1 MGKGAHL
8 SAPKRRQ
15 EMRAVSQPTSSR
27 WQDEWR
33 LLSPLL
39 DQALALEGEE
49 RQAWIKAQE
58 PEIAYRLEILLLEHS
73 VLASD
78 GFLETG
84 VVDLPSTAAT
94 LAGQTIG
101 AFEVVSQIGQGGM
114 GSVWLARRNDG
125 RFERQVALKFLNI
138 ALLGKEGESRFKRE
152 GKILALLTHP
162 HIAELIDAGVTSAG
176 HPYLVIEYVD
186 GEQIERYCDQR
197 RLDVPARLRLFLQV
211 LDAVAAAHANLIV
224 HRDLKPSN
232 VLVRK
237 DGQVKLLDFG
247 IAKLIEAEND
257 PERQTAFTIAGTAL
271 TPEYAAPEQLKGEAI
286 TVSTD
291 VYALGVLLY
300 LLLTGRHPA
309 GEGQRSPAEL
319 VKAIVE
325 CEPLRPSDAV
335 SNAGDA
341 AARAVL
347 RSATVEKLR
356 RVLRGDLDTILAKA
370 LKKNPRERYASTAA
384 LADDLQRY
392 LKSEPIKARPDT
404 LVYRTGKFARRH
416 RAALFIVLLAL
427 VGVAA
432 GIAGMLL
439 QARTARIQRDLA
451 LRQLARAERMTDL
464 NELLLSNAAP
474 MGKPL
479 AVDQLLERE
488 ERVIEHER
496 NPDAA
501 NHVELQ
507 LSLGSQYSSE
517 DENGNALR
525 VLNAAYRVSRGLK
538 EPSIRAKASC
548 VLAGAIIPVGDL
560 SRAEALYQEGLSE
573 LGNAPQFAS
582 ERAACLLHGSEVAYR
597 NGNSVEAIARARAA
611 EQAIHR
617 SPAQWNLE
625 GLNILVNLATVL
637 GDAGNFR
644 EAQTIFQQ
652 ASDLMTTLGYDDSQK
667 AVKLFD
673 DWALTLNYDGRELE
687 ALRLYRRALDISRN
701 DETNSAVA
709 PDLLLNYADLL
720 QELGQ
725 RTEAARYFALASQ
738 KAHELN
744 DNVLVDNSDLSQA
757 WMFTNAH
764 AFAQAT
770 RQVDELEQRLRRR
783 YAPEHYVFAELSSA
797 RAGIAL
803 GRGDM
808 PSAARF
814 AKEAVEIDEAS
825 IRRIGECTALLST
838 LLVSKSG
845 IDLKNGQREEAAAD
859 ARRALKLLEDREDPS
874 ILSSNVGRA
883 YLALA
888 QALESEDEP
897 DEAQLAARKAYANL
911 QTTLGSD
918 QPDTQS
924 ARQLT
929 NTRFPRH

>member
-1 MGKGAHL
+1 
-8 SAPKRRQ
+8 
-15 EMRAVSQPTSSR
+15 MRAMTKPTSPQ
-27 WQDEWR
+27 WTDEWR

-39 DQALALEGEE
+39 EQALALDGEE

-84 VVDLPSTAAT
+84 VVELPSMTAT

-101 AFEVVSQIGQGGM
+101 AFEVISQIGQGGM

-138 ALLGKEGESRFKRE
+138 ALLGKEGEDRFKRE
-152 GKILALLTHP
+152 GRILALLAHP
-162 HIAELIDAGVTSAG
+162 HIAELIDAGVTTTG
-176 HPYLVIEYVD
+176 QPYLVLEYVD
-186 GEQIERYCDQR
+186 GDQIDRYCDQR
-197 RLDVPARLRLFLQV
+197 QLDLPTRIRLFLQV

-237 DGQVKLLDFG
+237 DGDVKLLDFG

-257 PERQTAFTIAGTAL
+257 SERQTAFTIGGTAL

-309 GEGQRSPAEL
+309 GEGQSSPAEL
-319 VKAIVE
+319 VRTIVE
-325 CEPLRPSDAV
+325 VEPLRPSDAV
-335 SNAGDA
+335 AAPVSDAGDS
-341 AARAVL
+341 AARALL
-347 RSATVEKLR
+347 RGASVEKLR

-370 LKKNPRERYASTAA
+370 LKKDPRERYASVGAF
-384 LADDLQRY
+384 ADDLRRY
-392 LKSEPIKARPDT
+392 FNCEPIKARPDT
-404 LVYRTGKFARRH
+404 LTYRAGKFARRH
-416 RAALFIVLLAL
+416 RMGIFIALLAL

-432 GIAGMLL
+432 GITGMLL

-464 NELLLSNAAP
+464 NELLLSNSAP
-474 MGKPL
+474 VGKPL

-496 NPDAA
+496 NPDTA

-507 LSLGSQYSSE
+507 LSLGNQYSSE
-517 DENGNALR
+517 DENDNALR
-525 VLNAAYRVSRGLK
+525 VLNAAYRISRDLK
-538 EPSIRAKASC
+538 DPSIRAKASC
-548 VLAGAIIPVGDL
+548 VLAGAMVPVGDL
-560 SRAEALYQEGLSE
+560 SRAEALYQEGLRE
-573 LGNAPQFAS
+573 LGDAPQYAS

-597 NGNSVEAIARARAA
+597 NGNSDESIARARAA
-611 EQAIHR
+611 EQAIQR
-617 SPAQWNLE
+617 SPVQWNLE
-625 GLNILVNLATVL
+625 GLNILVNLGTVL

-644 EAQTIFQQ
+644 EAETIFQQ

-673 DWALTLNYDGRELE
+673 DWALTLSYDGRELD
-687 ALRLYRRALDISRN
+687 AQRLYRRAIDISRN

-709 PDLLLNYADLL
+709 PDLLLNYASLL
-720 QELGQ
+720 QQLGQ
-725 RTEAARYFALASQ
+725 TTEAARYFALASK

-744 DNVLVDNSDLSQA
+744 DNVLVDGTELLQA

-764 AFAQAT
+764 AYAQAT
-770 RQVDELEQRLRRR
+770 RQVDELEQRLRKR

-803 GRGDM
+803 GRGDL
-808 PSAARF
+808 PSAAHF
-814 AKEAVEIDEAS
+814 ATEAVELDEAS
-825 IRRIGECTALLST
+825 IRRIGQCAAMLTT
-838 LLVSKSG
+838 LLVSRSG
-845 IDLKNGQREEAAAD
+845 VDLKSGQREQAVSD
-859 ARRALKLLEDREDPS
+859 ARRAIKLLEDREDPS
-874 ILSSNVGRA
+874 ILSSNIGRA

-888 QALESEDEP
+888 LALEAEGKP
-897 DEAQLAARKAYANL
+897 DETQLAARKAYANL

-918 QPDTQS
+918 QPDTRS

-929 NTRFPRH
+929 NTRLPSH

>member
-1 MGKGAHL
+1 MCAMTKPP
-8 SAPKRRQ
+8 SPQWK
-15 EMRAVSQPTSSR
+15 
-27 WQDEWR
+27 DEWR

-39 DQALALEGEE
+39 EQALALEGEE
-49 RQAWIKAQE
+49 RQTWIREQE

-78 GFLETG
+78 GFLENG
-84 VVDLPSTAAT
+84 IVDLPSTTAT

-114 GSVWLARRNDG
+114 GSVWLARRSDG

-138 ALLGKEGESRFKRE
+138 ALLGKEGEDRFKRE
-152 GKILALLTHP
+152 GKILALLAHR
-162 HIAELIDAGVTSAG
+162 HIAELIDAGVTAAG
-176 HPYLVIEYVD
+176 QPYLVLEYVD
-186 GEQIERYCDQR
+186 GDQVDGYCDQHQ
-197 RLDVPARLRLFLQV
+197 LDLPARIRLFLQV

-237 DGQVKLLDFG
+237 DGEVKLLDFG
-247 IAKLIEAEND
+247 IAKLIEAENH
-257 PERQTAFTIAGTAL
+257 PERQTTLTVGGTAL
-271 TPEYAAPEQLKGEAI
+271 TPEFAAPEQLKGEPI

-309 GEGQRSPAEL
+309 GDGKGSPAEL
-319 VKAIVE
+319 VKTIVE
-325 CEPLRPSDAV
+325 CEPLRASDAV
-335 SNAGDA
+335 AVPVTNAGDA
-341 AARAVL
+341 AAPGVL
-347 RSATVEKLR
+347 RSSSVEKLR

-370 LKKNPRERYASTAA
+370 LKKDPRERYASVGAF
-384 LADDLQRY
+384 ADDLRRY
-392 LKSEPIKARPDT
+392 LKCEPIEARPDT
-404 LVYRTGKFARRH
+404 LRYRAGKFARRN
-416 RAALFIVLLAL
+416 RTPLIIALLAF

-432 GIAGMLL
+432 GITGMLL
-439 QARTARIQRDLA
+439 QARTAGIQRDLA

-507 LSLGSQYSSE
+507 LSLGNQYSSE
-517 DENGNALR
+517 DENDNALR
-525 VLNAAYRVSRGLK
+525 VLNAAYRVSRDLK

-548 VLAGAIIPVGDL
+548 VLAGAMVPLGEL
-560 SRAEALYQEGLSE
+560 SQAEALYQQGLRE

-597 NGNSVEAIARARAA
+597 NGNSREAIARGRAA
-611 EQAIHR
+611 EEAIQG
-617 SPAQWNLE
+617 SPVRWNLE

-644 EAQTIFQQ
+644 EAESIFQQ

-673 DWALTLNYDGRELE
+673 DWALTVNNDGRELE
-687 ALRLYRRALDISRN
+687 AQRLYRRALDISRD
-701 DETNSAVA
+701 DETNRAVA
-709 PDLLLNYADLL
+709 PDLLLNYAGLL

-725 RTEAARYFALASQ
+725 RAEAARYFALATK

-744 DNVLVDNSDLSQA
+744 DNVLVDNADLLQV
-757 WMFTNAH
+757 WMFTGAH

-770 RQVDELEQRLRRR
+770 RLVDELEQRQRKR
-783 YAPEHYVFAELSSA
+783 YAPEHYIFAELSLV
-797 RAGIAL
+797 RANIAL
-803 GRGDM
+803 GRGDL
-808 PSAARF
+808 PSAAHF
-814 AKEAVEIDEAS
+814 AKEAVELDEAS
-825 IRRIGECTALLST
+825 IRRIGQCVAFLPALL
-838 LLVSKSG
+838 VNKSG
-845 IDLKNGQREEAAAD
+845 IELKSGQREEAVSD
-859 ARRALKLLEDREDPS
+859 ARRAIKLLEDGQDPG

-888 QALESEDEP
+888 HALEAQAKP

-911 QTTLGSD
+911 QTTLGAD

-929 NTRFPRH
+929 NTRSPIH

>member
-1 MGKGAHL
+1 MTK
-8 SAPKRRQ
+8 
-15 EMRAVSQPTSSR
+15 PTSPQ
-27 WQDEWR
+27 WKDEWR

-39 DQALALEGEE
+39 DQALALDGEE

-84 VVDLPSTAAT
+84 VVELPSTAAT

-138 ALLGKEGESRFKRE
+138 ALLGKEGEDRFKRE
-152 GKILALLTHP
+152 GKILALLAHP
-162 HIAELIDAGVTSAG
+162 HIAELIDAGVTTTG
-176 HPYLVIEYVD
+176 QPYLVLEYVD
-186 GEQIERYCDQR
+186 GDQIDHYCDQR
-197 RLDVPARLRLFLQV
+197 HLDLQARIHLFLQV

-237 DGQVKLLDFG
+237 DGDVKLLDFG
-247 IAKLIEAEND
+247 IAKLIEAENN
-257 PERQTAFTIAGTAL
+257 PRQQTAFTIGGTAL

-309 GEGQRSPAEL
+309 GEGNNSPAEL
-319 VKAIVE
+319 VKTIVE

-335 SNAGDA
+335 AAPVTSAGDA
-341 AARAVL
+341 AARALL
-347 RSATVEKLR
+347 RGASLEKLR
-356 RVLRGDLDTILAKA
+356 RVLRGDLDTILATA
-370 LKKNPRERYASTAA
+370 LKKDPRERYASVGAFA
-384 LADDLQRY
+384 EDLRRY

-404 LVYRTGKFARRH
+404 LMYRTGKFARRH
-416 RAALFIVLLAL
+416 RMAIFIGLLAL
-427 VGVAA
+427 VGVAT
-432 GIAGMLL
+432 GITGMLL
-439 QARTARIQRDLA
+439 QARTARVQRDLA

-464 NELLLSNAAP
+464 NELLLSNSAP
-474 MGKPL
+474 VGKPL

-496 NPDAA
+496 NPDTA

-507 LSLGSQYSSE
+507 LSLGNQYSSE
-517 DENGNALR
+517 DENDNALR
-525 VLNAAYRVSRGLK
+525 VLNAAYRVSRDLK

-548 VLAGAIIPVGDL
+548 VLAGAMVPVGDL
-560 SRAEALYQEGLSE
+560 SRAEALYQEGLRE
-573 LGNAPQFAS
+573 LGDAPQYAS

-597 NGNSVEAIARARAA
+597 NGNSDESIARARAA
-611 EQAIHR
+611 EQAIQS
-617 SPAQWNLE
+617 SPVQWNLE
-625 GLNILVNLATVL
+625 GLNILVNLGTVL

-644 EAQTIFQQ
+644 EAETIFQR
-652 ASDLMTTLGYDDSQK
+652 ASDLMTTLGYDNSQK

-673 DWALTLNYDGRELE
+673 GWAFTLTYDGRELE
-687 ALRLYRRALDISRN
+687 AQRMYRRALDISRN
-701 DETNSAVA
+701 DETDSAVA
-709 PDLLLNYADLL
+709 PDLLLNYAGLL
-720 QELGQ
+720 QGLGQ
-725 RTEAARYFALASQ
+725 TTEAARYFALASK

-744 DNVLVDNSDLSQA
+744 DNVLVDGTELLQA

-764 AFAQAT
+764 AYAQAT
-770 RQVDELEQRLRRR
+770 RQVDELEQRLRKR
-783 YAPEHYVFAELSSA
+783 YAPEHYVFAELSSV
-797 RAGIAL
+797 RASIAL
-803 GRGDM
+803 GRGDL
-808 PSAARF
+808 PSAAHF
-814 AKEAVEIDEAS
+814 AREAVELDEAS
-825 IRRIGECTALLST
+825 IRRIGQCAALLSA
-838 LLVSKSG
+838 LLTSESG
-845 IDLKNGQREEAAAD
+845 IDLKSGQREQAASD
-859 ARRALKLLEDREDPS
+859 ARRAIKLLEEREDPS
-874 ILSSNVGRA
+874 ILSSNIGRG

-888 QALESEDEP
+888 LALEAEGKP

-911 QTTLGSD
+911 QTTVGSD

-929 NTRFPRH
+929 NTRLPSH

>member
-1 MGKGAHL
+1 
-8 SAPKRRQ
+8 
-15 EMRAVSQPTSSR
+15 MRAMNQPTSSQY
-27 WQDEWR
+27 QDEWR

-84 VVDLPSTAAT
+84 VVDLPSTTAT

-138 ALLGKEGESRFKRE
+138 ALLGKEGEDRFKRE
-152 GKILALLTHP
+152 GKILALLAHP

-176 HPYLVIEYVD
+176 NPYLVLEYVD
-186 GEQIERYCDQR
+186 GEQIDRYCDQR
-197 RLDVPARLRLFLQV
+197 QLDLPTRIHLFLQV

-237 DGQVKLLDFG
+237 DGEVKLLDFG
-247 IAKLIEAEND
+247 IAKLIEAENN
-257 PERQTAFTIAGTAL
+257 PRQTAFTVGGTAL
-271 TPEYAAPEQLKGEAI
+271 TPEYAAPEQLKGEPI

-309 GEGQRSPAEL
+309 GEGQSSPAEL

-325 CEPLRPSDAV
+325 GEPLRPSDAV
-335 SNAGDA
+335 GVAMSNGDDA
-341 AARAVL
+341 AAGALL
-347 RSATVEKLR
+347 RSASVEKLR

-370 LKKNPRERYASTAA
+370 LKKDPRERYASVGAF
-384 LADDLQRY
+384 ADDLRRY

-404 LVYRTGKFARRH
+404 LMYRAGKFARRH
-416 RAALFIVLLAL
+416 RAGLLIALLAL
-427 VGVAA
+427 AGVAA
-432 GIAGMLL
+432 GVTGMLV

-496 NPDAA
+496 NPDTA

-507 LSLGSQYSSE
+507 LSLGNQYSSE

-525 VLNAAYRVSRGLK
+525 VLNAAYRISRELK

-548 VLAGAIIPVGDL
+548 VLAGAMVPIGDL
-560 SRAEALYQEGLSE
+560 PRAEALYQEGLRE

-597 NGNSVEAIARARAA
+597 NGNSEEAIARARAA
-611 EQAIHR
+611 EQAIQR
-617 SPAQWNLE
+617 SPVQWNLE

-644 EAQTIFQQ
+644 EAETIFQQ

-673 DWALTLNYDGRELE
+673 DWALTLSYDGRELE
-687 ALRLYRRALDISRN
+687 AQRLYRRALDISRS

-709 PDLLLNYADLL
+709 PDLLLNYARLL
-720 QELGQ
+720 QGLGQ
-725 RTEAARYFALASQ
+725 RAEAARYFALASK
-738 KAHELN
+738 KADELN
-744 DNVLVDNSDLSQA
+744 DVVLMDYTELLHA
-757 WMFTNAH
+757 EMFTDAH
-764 AFAQAT
+764 AYAQAT
-770 RQVDELEQRLRRR
+770 RQLAELEQRLRKR
-783 YAPEHYVFAELSSA
+783 YAAEHWAFAELASA
-797 RAGIAL
+797 RARIAL
-803 GRGDM
+803 GRGDL
-808 PSAARF
+808 PSAAHF
-814 AKEAVEIDEAS
+814 AREAVELDEAS
-825 IRRIGECTALLST
+825 IRRIGQCAALLTT

-845 IDLKNGQREEAAAD
+845 IDLKSGQREEAASD
-859 ARRALKLLEDREDPS
+859 ARRAIKLLEDREDPS

-888 QALESEDEP
+888 LALEAEGKP

-911 QTTLGSD
+911 QTTLGPD
-918 QPDTQS
+918 QPDTKS

-929 NTRFPRH
+929 NTRLASH

>member
-1 MGKGAHL
+1 MTKPA
-8 SAPKRRQ
+8 SPQWK
-15 EMRAVSQPTSSR
+15 
-27 WQDEWR
+27 DEWR

-39 DQALALEGEE
+39 DQALALDGEE
-49 RQAWIKAQE
+49 RQRWIKAQE

-84 VVDLPSTAAT
+84 VVDLPSTTAT

-138 ALLGKEGESRFKRE
+138 ALLGKEGEDRFKRE
-152 GKILALLTHP
+152 GKILALLAHP
-162 HIAELIDAGVTSAG
+162 HIAELIDAGVTDAG
-176 HPYLVIEYVD
+176 QPYLVLEYID
-186 GEQIERYCDQR
+186 GDQIDRYCDQR
-197 RLDVPARLRLFLQV
+197 QLDLQARIRLFLQV

-232 VLVRK
+232 VLVAK
-237 DGQVKLLDFG
+237 DGDVKLLDFG
-247 IAKLIEAEND
+247 IAKLIEAENS
-257 PERQTAFTIAGTAL
+257 PEHQTAFTIGGTAL

-300 LLLTGRHPA
+300 LLLTGRHPT
-309 GEGQRSPAEL
+309 GEGQSSPAEL
-319 VKAIVE
+319 IKTIVE
-325 CEPLRPSDAV
+325 SEPLRPSDAV
-335 SNAGDA
+335 GAAMTNAGDA
-341 AARAVL
+341 AARALL
-347 RSATVEKLR
+347 RSASVDKLR
-356 RVLRGDLDTILAKA
+356 RLLRGDLDTILAKA
-370 LKKNPRERYASTAA
+370 LKKDPRERYASVGAF
-384 LADDLQRY
+384 ADDLRHY
-392 LKSEPIKARPDT
+392 LKCEPIKARPDT
-404 LVYRTGKFARRH
+404 LMYRAGKFARRH
-416 RAALFIVLLAL
+416 RMAICIALLAL

-432 GIAGMLL
+432 GITGMLL

-464 NELLLSNAAP
+464 NELLLSDAAP
-474 MGKPL
+474 VGKPL

-507 LSLGSQYSSE
+507 LSLGNQYSSE
-517 DENGNALR
+517 DENDNALR
-525 VLNAAYRVSRGLK
+525 VLNAAYRVSRDLK
-538 EPSIRAKASC
+538 DPSIRAKASC
-548 VLAGAIIPVGDL
+548 VLAGAMVPVGDL
-560 SRAEALYQEGLSE
+560 SRAEALYQEGMRE
-573 LGNAPQFAS
+573 LGNAPQLAS

-597 NGNSVEAIARARAA
+597 NGNSQEAIARARAA
-611 EQAIHR
+611 EQAIQR
-617 SPAQWNLE
+617 SPVQWNLE

-644 EAQTIFQQ
+644 EAEAIFQQ

-673 DWALTLNYDGRELE
+673 DWGLTLSYDGRQLE
-687 ALRLYRRALDISRN
+687 AQRTYQRALDISRN
-701 DETNSAVA
+701 DESNSAVA
-709 PDLLLNYADLL
+709 PDLLLNYAESL

-725 RTEAARYFALASQ
+725 TSESARYFALASK

-744 DNVLVDNSDLSQA
+744 DNVLVDWTQLMQA
-757 WMFTNAH
+757 EMFIDAQ
-764 AFAQAT
+764 AFAQAS
-770 RQVDELEQRLRRR
+770 RQLAELEHRLRQR
-783 YAPEHYVFAELSSA
+783 YAPEHYVFAQVSSA
-797 RAGIAL
+797 RARIAL
-803 GRGDM
+803 GRGDL
-808 PSAARF
+808 PTAAHL
-814 AKEAVEIDEAS
+814 ATEAVELDEAS
-825 IRRIGECTALLST
+825 MRRIGQCAALLPT
-838 LLVSKSG
+838 LLVGKSA
-845 IDLKNGQREEAAAD
+845 IDLKSGQREQAVSD
-859 ARRALKLLEDREDPS
+859 ARRAIKLLEDGADSS

-888 QALESEDEP
+888 LALEAEGKP
-897 DEAQLAARKAYANL
+897 DEAQYAASKAYANL
-911 QTTLGSD
+911 QTTLGSE
-918 QPDTQS
+918 QPDTRS

-929 NTRFPRH
+929 NPRFASH

>member
-1 MGKGAHL
+1 
-8 SAPKRRQ
+8 
-15 EMRAVSQPTSSR
+15 MRAMTKPTSPQ
-27 WQDEWR
+27 WTDEWR

-39 DQALALEGEE
+39 DQALALDGEE

-84 VVDLPSTAAT
+84 VVELPLMTAT

-138 ALLGKEGESRFKRE
+138 ALIGKEGEDRFKRE
-152 GKILALLTHP
+152 GKILALLAHP
-162 HIAELIDAGVTSAG
+162 HIAELIDAGVTSTG
-176 HPYLVIEYVD
+176 QPYLVLEYVD
-186 GEQIERYCDQR
+186 GDQIDRYCDQR
-197 RLDVPARLRLFLQV
+197 QLDLPTRIRLFLQV

-237 DGQVKLLDFG
+237 DGDVKLLDFG

-257 PERQTAFTIAGTAL
+257 SERQTAFTIGGTAL
-271 TPEYAAPEQLKGEAI
+271 TPEYAAPEQLKGDAI

-309 GEGQRSPAEL
+309 GEGPNSPAEL
-319 VKAIVE
+319 VRTIVE
-325 CEPLRPSDAV
+325 VEPMRPSDAV
-335 SNAGDA
+335 AAPVTGSGDSA
-341 AARAVL
+341 ALALL
-347 RSATVEKLR
+347 RSASVEKLR

-370 LKKNPRERYASTAA
+370 LKKDPRERYASVGAF
-384 LADDLQRY
+384 ADDLRRY

-404 LVYRTGKFARRH
+404 LMYRAGKFARRH
-416 RAALFIVLLAL
+416 RMGLFIAVLAL
-427 VGVAA
+427 AGVAT
-432 GIAGMLL
+432 GITGMLL

-464 NELLLSNAAP
+464 NELLLSNSAP
-474 MGKPL
+474 VGKPL

-496 NPDAA
+496 NPDTA

-507 LSLGSQYSSE
+507 LSLGNQYSSE
-517 DENGNALR
+517 DENDNALR
-525 VLNAAYRVSRGLK
+525 VLNAAYRISRNLK
-538 EPSIRAKASC
+538 DPSIRAKASC
-548 VLAGAIIPVGDL
+548 VLAGAMVPVGDL
-560 SRAEALYQEGLSE
+560 SQAEALYQEGLRE
-573 LGNAPQFAS
+573 LGDAPQYAS

-597 NGNSVEAIARARAA
+597 NGNSDESIARARAA
-611 EQAIHR
+611 EQAIQR
-617 SPAQWNLE
+617 SPVQWNLE
-625 GLNILVNLATVL
+625 GLNILVNLGTVL

-644 EAQTIFQQ
+644 EAETIFQR

-673 DWALTLNYDGRELE
+673 DWALTLSYDGRELE
-687 ALRLYRRALDISRN
+687 AQRLYRHALDISRN
-701 DETNSAVA
+701 DESNSAVA
-709 PDLLLNYADLL
+709 PDLLLNYSDLL

-725 RTEAARYFALASQ
+725 TAEAARYFALASK
-738 KAHELN
+738 KARELN
-744 DNVLVDNSDLSQA
+744 DNVLTDQTELLQA
-757 WMFTNAH
+757 WMLTNAH
-764 AFAQAT
+764 AYAQAT
-770 RQVDELEQRLRRR
+770 RQADELEQRLRKR
-783 YAPEHYVFAELSSA
+783 YAPEHYVFAELSSL

-803 GRGDM
+803 GRGDL
-808 PSAARF
+808 PSAAHF
-814 AKEAVEIDEAS
+814 ATEAVELDEAS
-825 IRRIGECTALLST
+825 IRRIGQCAALLTT
-838 LLVSKSG
+838 LLVSRSG
-845 IDLKNGQREEAAAD
+845 VDLKSGQREQAVSD
-859 ARRALKLLEDREDPS
+859 AKRAIKLLEDREDPS

-888 QALESEDEP
+888 LALEAEGKP

-911 QTTLGSD
+911 QTTLGYD
-918 QPDTQS
+918 QPDTRS

-929 NTRFPRH
+929 NTRLPQPLTRKR

>member
-1 MGKGAHL
+1 
-8 SAPKRRQ
+8 
-15 EMRAVSQPTSSR
+15 MRAMTKPTSPQ
-27 WQDEWR
+27 WKDEWL

-84 VVDLPSTAAT
+84 VVELPSTAAT

-138 ALLGKEGESRFKRE
+138 ALLGKEGEDRFKRE
-152 GKILALLTHP
+152 GKILALLAHR

-176 HPYLVIEYVD
+176 HPYLVLEYVD
-186 GEQIERYCDQR
+186 GEQIDRYCDQR
-197 RLDVPARLRLFLQV
+197 HLDVPTRIRLFLQV

-237 DGQVKLLDFG
+237 DGEVKLLDFG
-247 IAKLIEAEND
+247 IAKLIEAENNPD
-257 PERQTAFTIAGTAL
+257 RQTAFTIGGTAL

-309 GEGQRSPAEL
+309 GEGQSSPAEL
-319 VKAIVE
+319 IKAIVE
-325 CEPLRPSDAV
+325 SEPLRPSEAV
-335 SNAGDA
+335 A
-341 AARAVL
+341 
-347 RSATVEKLR
+347 VEKLR
-356 RVLRGDLDTILAKA
+356 RVLRGDLDTIVAKA
-370 LKKNPRERYASTAA
+370 LKKDPHERYASVGAF
-384 LADDLQRY
+384 ADDLRRY
-392 LKSEPIKARPDT
+392 LKSEPIRARPDT
-404 LVYRTGKFARRH
+404 LFYRAGKFARRH
-416 RAALFIVLLAL
+416 RTGLFIVALAL
-427 VGVAA
+427 VGVAT
-432 GIAGMLL
+432 GITGMLL
-439 QARTARIQRDLA
+439 QARTARLQRDLA

-474 MGKPL
+474 VGKPL

-507 LSLGSQYSSE
+507 LSLGNQYSSE

-525 VLNAAYRVSRGLK
+525 VLNAAYRVSRELK
-538 EPSIRAKASC
+538 DPSIRAKASC
-548 VLAGAIIPVGDL
+548 VLAGAMVPVGDL
-560 SRAEALYQEGLSE
+560 SRAEALYQEGLRE

-597 NGNSVEAIARARAA
+597 DGNSQESVARARAA
-611 EQAIHR
+611 EQAIQK
-617 SPAQWNLE
+617 SPVQWNLE

-644 EAQTIFQQ
+644 EAETIFQQ

-673 DWALTLNYDGRELE
+673 AWALTLSYDGRELE
-687 ALRLYRRALDISRN
+687 AQQLYRRALDISRN
-701 DETNSAVA
+701 DEGNGAAA
-709 PDLLLNYADLL
+709 PDLLLNYAGLL

-725 RTEAARYFALASQ
+725 KAEAARYFALASQ

-744 DNVLVDNSDLSQA
+744 DNVLVDDADLMQA
-757 WMFTNAH
+757 WMFTDAH

-770 RQVDELEQRLRRR
+770 RQVDELEQRLRQR
-783 YAPEHYVFAELSSA
+783 YAPAHYLFAELSSA
-797 RAGIAL
+797 RAHIAL
-803 GRGDM
+803 GRGDL
-808 PSAARF
+808 PSAAHF
-814 AKEAVEIDEAS
+814 AKEAIEIDEAS
-825 IRRIGECTALLST
+825 IRRIGQCAAMLST

-845 IDLKNGQREEAAAD
+845 VDLKSGQRDEAASD
-859 ARRALKLLEDREDPS
+859 ARRAIKLLEEREDPS

-888 QALESEDEP
+888 LALEAEGKP
-897 DEAQLAARKAYANL
+897 DEAQGAARKAYANL

-929 NTRFPRH
+929 NSRLPGR

>member
-1 MGKGAHL
+1 
-8 SAPKRRQ
+8 
-15 EMRAVSQPTSSR
+15 MRAMTKPTSPQ
-27 WQDEWR
+27 WKDEWL

-84 VVDLPSTAAT
+84 VVELPSTAAT

-138 ALLGKEGESRFKRE
+138 ALLGKEGEDRFKRE
-152 GKILALLTHP
+152 GKILALLAHR

-176 HPYLVIEYVD
+176 HPYLVLEYVD
-186 GEQIERYCDQR
+186 GEQIDRYCDQR
-197 RLDVPARLRLFLQV
+197 HLDVPTRIRLFLQV

-237 DGQVKLLDFG
+237 DGEVKLLDFG
-247 IAKLIEAEND
+247 IAKLIEAENNPD
-257 PERQTAFTIAGTAL
+257 RQTAFTIGGTAL

-309 GEGQRSPAEL
+309 GEGQSSPAEL
-319 VKAIVE
+319 IKAIVE
-325 CEPLRPSDAV
+325 SEPLRPSEAV
-335 SNAGDA
+335 A
-341 AARAVL
+341 
-347 RSATVEKLR
+347 VEKLR
-356 RVLRGDLDTILAKA
+356 RVLRGDLDTIVAKA
-370 LKKNPRERYASTAA
+370 LKKDPHERYASVGAF
-384 LADDLQRY
+384 ADDLRRY
-392 LKSEPIKARPDT
+392 LKSEPIRARPDT
-404 LVYRTGKFARRH
+404 LFYRAGKFARRH
-416 RAALFIVLLAL
+416 RTGLFIVALAL
-427 VGVAA
+427 VGVAT
-432 GIAGMLL
+432 GITGMLL
-439 QARTARIQRDLA
+439 QARTARLQRDLA

-474 MGKPL
+474 VGKPL

-507 LSLGSQYSSE
+507 LSLGNQYSSE

-525 VLNAAYRVSRGLK
+525 VLNAAYRVSRELK
-538 EPSIRAKASC
+538 DPSIRAKASC
-548 VLAGAIIPVGDL
+548 VLAGAMVPVGDL
-560 SRAEALYQEGLSE
+560 SRAEALYQEGLRE

-597 NGNSVEAIARARAA
+597 DGNSQESVARARAA
-611 EQAIHR
+611 EQAIQK
-617 SPAQWNLE
+617 SPVQWNLE

-644 EAQTIFQQ
+644 EAETIFQQ

-673 DWALTLNYDGRELE
+673 AWALTLSYDGRELE
-687 ALRLYRRALDISRN
+687 AQQLYRRALDISRN
-701 DETNSAVA
+701 DEGNGAAA
-709 PDLLLNYADLL
+709 PDLLLNYAGLL

-725 RTEAARYFALASQ
+725 KAEAARYFALASR

-744 DNVLVDNSDLSQA
+744 DNVLVDDADLMQA
-757 WMFTNAH
+757 WMFTDAH

-770 RQVDELEQRLRRR
+770 RQVDELEQRLRQR
-783 YAPEHYVFAELSSA
+783 YAPAHYLFAELSSA
-797 RAGIAL
+797 RAHIAL
-803 GRGDM
+803 GRGDL
-808 PSAARF
+808 PSAAHF
-814 AKEAVEIDEAS
+814 AKEAIEIDEAS
-825 IRRIGECTALLST
+825 IRRIGQCAAMLST

-845 IDLKNGQREEAAAD
+845 VDLKSGQRDEAASD
-859 ARRALKLLEDREDPS
+859 ARRAIKLLEEREDPS

-888 QALESEDEP
+888 LALEAEGKP
-897 DEAQLAARKAYANL
+897 DEAQGAARKAYANL

-929 NTRFPRH
+929 NSRLPGR

>member
-1 MGKGAHL
+1 MTKPA
-8 SAPKRRQ
+8 SPQWK
-15 EMRAVSQPTSSR
+15 
-27 WQDEWR
+27 DEWR

-39 DQALALEGEE
+39 DQALALDGEA
-49 RQAWIKAQE
+49 RQAWIKAQQ
-58 PEIAYRLEILLLEHS
+58 PEMAYRLEILLLEHS

-84 VVDLPSTAAT
+84 VVELPSTAAT

-138 ALLGKEGESRFKRE
+138 ALLGKEGEDRFKRE
-152 GKILALLTHP
+152 GKILALLAHP
-162 HIAELIDAGVTSAG
+162 HIAELIDAGVTDAG
-176 HPYLVIEYVD
+176 QPYLVLEYVD
-186 GEQIERYCDQR
+186 GDQIDRYCDQR
-197 RLDVPARLRLFLQV
+197 QLDLHARIQLFLHV

-237 DGQVKLLDFG
+237 DGDVKLLDFG
-247 IAKLIEAEND
+247 IARLIEAENNA
-257 PERQTAFTIAGTAL
+257 EHQTAFTGGTAL
-271 TPEYAAPEQLKGEAI
+271 TPEYAAPEQLKREAI

-309 GEGQRSPAEL
+309 GEGQSSPAEL

-335 SNAGDA
+335 AAPVTNAGNA
-341 AARAVL
+341 AARALL
-347 RSATVEKLR
+347 RGASLEKLR
-356 RVLRGDLDTILAKA
+356 RVLRGDLDTILATA
-370 LKKNPRERYASTAA
+370 LKKDPRERYASVGAFA
-384 LADDLQRY
+384 EDLRRY

-404 LVYRTGKFARRH
+404 LMYRTGRFARRH
-416 RAALFIVLLAL
+416 RTPLIIALLAF

-432 GIAGMLL
+432 GITGMLL
-439 QARTARIQRDLA
+439 QARTAGIQRDLA

-496 NPDAA
+496 NPDTA

-507 LSLGSQYSSE
+507 LSLGNQYSSE
-517 DENGNALR
+517 DENDNALR
-525 VLNAAYRVSRGLK
+525 VLNAAYRVSRDLK

-548 VLAGAIIPVGDL
+548 VLAGAMVPVGDL
-560 SRAEALYQEGLSE
+560 SRAEALYQEGLRE
-573 LGNAPQFAS
+573 LGDAPQYAS

-597 NGNSVEAIARARAA
+597 NGNSGEAVARARAA
-611 EQAIHR
+611 EQAIQS
-617 SPAQWNLE
+617 SPVQWNLE

-644 EAQTIFQQ
+644 EAETIFQQ

-673 DWALTLNYDGRELE
+673 DWAFTLTYDGRELE
-687 ALRLYRRALDISRN
+687 AQRLFRRALDISRN

-709 PDLLLNYADLL
+709 PDLSFNYAVLLN
-720 QELGQ
+720 ELGQ
-725 RTEAARYFALASQ
+725 RTEAARDFVLAS
-738 KAHELN
+738 KKVRELN
-744 DNVLVDNSDLSQA
+744 DNVLVDNTDLMQA
-757 WMFTNAH
+757 NMFIDAH

-770 RQVDELEQRLRRR
+770 RQLDELEQRLRKR

-797 RAGIAL
+797 RARIAL
-803 GRGDM
+803 GRGDL
-808 PSAARF
+808 PSAAHF
-814 AKEAVEIDEAS
+814 ATEALELGEAS
-825 IRRIGECTALLST
+825 MRRIGQCANLVTT
-838 LLVSKSG
+838 LLVSRSS
-845 IDLKNGQREEAAAD
+845 IDLKSGQREQAVSD
-859 ARRALKLLEDREDPS
+859 ARRAIKRLEEAEDPS
-874 ILSSNVGRA
+874 ILSSNV
-883 YLALA
+883 
-888 QALESEDEP
+888 
-897 DEAQLAARKAYANL
+897 
-911 QTTLGSD
+911 
-918 QPDTQS
+918 
-924 ARQLT
+924 
-929 NTRFPRH
+929 

>member
-1 MGKGAHL
+1 MTKPA
-8 SAPKRRQ
+8 SPQWK
-15 EMRAVSQPTSSR
+15 
-27 WQDEWR
+27 DEWL

-39 DQALALEGEE
+39 DQALALDGEE
-49 RQAWIKAQE
+49 RQRWIKAQE
-58 PEIAYRLEILLLEHS
+58 PGIAYRLEILLLEHS

-84 VVDLPSTAAT
+84 VVDLPSTTAT

-138 ALLGKEGESRFKRE
+138 ALLGKEGEDRFKRE
-152 GKILALLTHP
+152 GKILALLAHP
-162 HIAELIDAGVTSAG
+162 HIAELIDAGVTDAG
-176 HPYLVIEYVD
+176 QPYLVLEYVD
-186 GEQIERYCDQR
+186 GDQIDRYCDQR
-197 RLDVPARLRLFLQV
+197 QLDLHTRIRLFLQV

-232 VLVRK
+232 VLVAK
-237 DGQVKLLDFG
+237 DGDVKLLDFG
-247 IAKLIEAEND
+247 IAKLIEAESH
-257 PERQTAFTIAGTAL
+257 PEHQTAFTISGTAL

-300 LLLTGRHPA
+300 FLLTGRHPA
-309 GEGQRSPAEL
+309 GDGQSSPAEL
-319 VKAIVE
+319 IKTIVE

-335 SNAGDA
+335 GVAMTNAGDA
-341 AARAVL
+341 AARALL
-347 RSATVEKLR
+347 RSTSLEKLR
-356 RVLRGDLDTILAKA
+356 RILRGDLDTILAKA
-370 LKKNPRERYASTAA
+370 LKKNPRERYASVGAF
-384 LADDLQRY
+384 ADDLRRY

-404 LVYRTGKFARRH
+404 LLYRGGKFTRRH
-416 RAALFIVLLAL
+416 RLSIFIALLAL

-432 GIAGMLL
+432 GITGMLL

-474 MGKPL
+474 VGKPL

-496 NPDAA
+496 NPDPA

-507 LSLGSQYSSE
+507 LSLGNQYSSE
-517 DENGNALR
+517 DENNNALR
-525 VLNAAYRVSRGLK
+525 VLNAAYAVSRDLK
-538 EPSIRAKASC
+538 DPSIRAKASC
-548 VLAGAIIPVGDL
+548 VLAGAMVPVGEL
-560 SRAEALYQEGLSE
+560 SRAEALYQEGLRE

-597 NGNSVEAIARARAA
+597 NGNSQEAIARARAA
-611 EQAIHR
+611 EQAIQR
-617 SPAQWNLE
+617 SPVQWNLE
-625 GLNILVNLATVL
+625 GLNILINLATVL
-637 GDAGNFR
+637 GDAGSFR
-644 EAQTIFQQ
+644 EAETIFQQ

-673 DWALTLNYDGRELE
+673 DWALTLSYDGRELE
-687 ALRLYRRALDISRN
+687 AQRTYRRALDISRN
-701 DETNSAVA
+701 DKTNGAVA
-709 PDLLLNYADLL
+709 PDLLLNYAGLL
-720 QELGQ
+720 QELGL
-725 RTEAARYFALASQ
+725 RTEAARYFVLASK
-738 KAHELN
+738 KARALN
-744 DNVLVDNSDLSQA
+744 DNVLVDDTELMQA
-757 WMFTNAH
+757 NMLVDAH

-770 RQVDELEQRLRRR
+770 RQLDELERRLRQR

-797 RAGIAL
+797 RARIAL
-803 GRGDM
+803 GRGDL
-808 PSAARF
+808 PSAAHF
-814 AKEAVEIDEAS
+814 ATEAVETDEAS
-825 IRRIGECTALLST
+825 MRRIGQCAALLT
-838 LLVSKSG
+838 DLLVSRSG
-845 IDLKNGQREEAAAD
+845 IDLKNGQREQAVSD
-859 ARRALKLLEDREDPS
+859 ARRAIKLLEDRGDPS
-874 ILSSNVGRA
+874 ILSSNIGRA

-888 QALESEDEP
+888 LALEAEGKPE
-897 DEAQLAARKAYANL
+897 EAQLAARKAYANL

-918 QPDTQS
+918 QPDTQR

-929 NTRFPRH
+929 NSGFASH

>member
-1 MGKGAHL
+1 MTK
-8 SAPKRRQ
+8 PPYPQWK
-15 EMRAVSQPTSSR
+15 
-27 WQDEWR
+27 DEWR

-39 DQALALEGEE
+39 DQALALDGEE
-49 RQAWIKAQE
+49 RQTWIKAQE

-84 VVDLPSTAAT
+84 VVDLPSTTAT

-101 AFEVVSQIGQGGM
+101 AFQVVSQIGQGGM

-138 ALLGKEGESRFKRE
+138 ALLGKEGEDRFKRE
-152 GKILALLTHP
+152 GKILALLAHR
-162 HIAELIDAGVTSAG
+162 HIAELIDAGVTDAG
-176 HPYLVIEYVD
+176 QPYLVLEYVD
-186 GEQIERYCDQR
+186 GDQIDRYCDQSQ
-197 RLDVPARLRLFLQV
+197 LDLHTRIRLFLQV

-232 VLVRK
+232 VLVAK
-237 DGQVKLLDFG
+237 DGDVKLLDFG
-247 IAKLIEAEND
+247 IAKLIEAENNA
-257 PERQTAFTIAGTAL
+257 EQQTAFTIGGTAL

-309 GEGQRSPAEL
+309 GEGQSSPAEL
-319 VKAIVE
+319 IRTIVE
-325 CEPLRPSDAV
+325 SEPLRPSDAV
-335 SNAGDA
+335 SAAVTNAGDA
-341 AARAVL
+341 AARALL
-347 RSATVEKLR
+347 RSASVEKLR
-356 RVLRGDLDTILAKA
+356 RVLRGDLDTIVAKA
-370 LKKNPRERYASTAA
+370 LKKDPRERYASVGAF
-384 LADDLQRY
+384 ADDLRRY
-392 LKSEPIKARPDT
+392 LKCEPIKARPDT
-404 LVYRTGKFARRH
+404 LIYRAGKFARRH
-416 RAALFIVLLAL
+416 RMAIFIALLAL
-427 VGVAA
+427 LGVAA
-432 GIAGMLL
+432 GITGMLL

-496 NPDAA
+496 NPDTA

-507 LSLGSQYSSE
+507 LSLGNQYSSE
-517 DENGNALR
+517 DENDNALR
-525 VLNAAYRVSRGLK
+525 VLNAAYRVSRDLQ

-548 VLAGAIIPVGDL
+548 VLAGAMVPVGDL
-560 SRAEALYQEGLSE
+560 SRAEALYQEGMRE
-573 LGNAPQFAS
+573 LGNAPQYAS

-597 NGNSVEAIARARAA
+597 NGNSDESIARARAA
-611 EQAIHR
+611 EQAIQR
-617 SPAQWNLE
+617 SPVQWNLE

-644 EAQTIFQQ
+644 EAETIFQQ

-673 DWALTLNYDGRELE
+673 DWALTLSYDGRELD
-687 ALRLYRRALDISRN
+687 AQRLYRRALDISRN

-709 PDLLLNYADLL
+709 PDLLLNYAGLL

-725 RTEAARYFALASQ
+725 TSEAERYFVLASK

-744 DNVLVDNSDLSQA
+744 DNVLVDDTELMQA
-757 WMFTNAH
+757 DMFTDAH

-770 RQVDELEQRLRRR
+770 RQLDELEQRLRKR
-783 YAPEHYVFAELSSA
+783 YPAEHYVFAELSSA

-803 GRGDM
+803 GRGDL
-808 PSAARF
+808 PSAAHL
-814 AKEAVEIDEAS
+814 ATEAVELDEAS
-825 IRRIGECTALLST
+825 IRRIGQCAALLST
-838 LLVSKSG
+838 LLVSRSA
-845 IDLKNGQREEAAAD
+845 IDLKGGQREQAVSD
-859 ARRALKLLEDREDPS
+859 ARRAIKLLEDREDPS

-888 QALESEDEP
+888 LALEAEGKP

-929 NTRFPRH
+929 NTRFPSH

>member
-1 MGKGAHL
+1 MGKGPHL
-8 SAPKRRQ
+8 SAPKHWQ
-15 EMRAVSQPTSSR
+15 EMRAMTQPTSSQ
-27 WQDEWR
+27 WKDEWL

-39 DQALALEGEE
+39 DQALALEGEQ

-73 VLASD
+73 VLSSD

-138 ALLGKEGESRFKRE
+138 ALLGEEGEDRFKRE
-152 GKILALLTHP
+152 GKILALLAHR
-162 HIAELIDAGVTSAG
+162 HIAELIDAGVTSTG
-176 HPYLVIEYVD
+176 SPYLVLEYVD
-186 GEQIERYCDQR
+186 GDQIDRYCDQR
-197 RLDVPARLRLFLQV
+197 QLDLPARIRLFLQV

-237 DGQVKLLDFG
+237 DGEVKLLDFG
-247 IAKLIEAEND
+247 IAKLIEAENA
-257 PERQTAFTIAGTAL
+257 PERQTVFTVAGTAL

-300 LLLTGRHPA
+300 LLLTGQHPA
-309 GEGQRSPAEL
+309 GEGQSSPAEL
-319 VKAIVE
+319 MKAIVE
-325 CEPLRPSDAV
+325 SEPMRPSDAV
-335 SNAGDA
+335 AVSDA
-341 AARAVL
+341 AARTLL
-347 RSATVEKLR
+347 RSASVEKLR

-370 LKKNPRERYASTAA
+370 LKKDPRERYASVGAF
-384 LADDLQRY
+384 ADDLRRY

-404 LVYRTGKFARRH
+404 LMYRAGKFARRH
-416 RAALFIVLLAL
+416 RAGLFIALLAL
-427 VGVAA
+427 LGATA
-432 GIAGMLL
+432 GITGMLL

-501 NHVELQ
+501 NHVELE
-507 LSLGSQYSSE
+507 LSLGNQYSSE

-525 VLNAAYRVSRGLK
+525 VLNAAYRVSRDLK
-538 EPSIRAKASC
+538 DPSIRAKASC
-548 VLAGAIIPVGDL
+548 VLAGAMVPLGDL
-560 SRAEALYQEGLSE
+560 PRAEALYQEGLRE

-597 NGNSVEAIARARAA
+597 NGNSQEAIARARAA
-611 EQAIHR
+611 EQAIQR
-617 SPAQWNLE
+617 SPVQWNLE

-637 GDAGNFR
+637 GDSGNFR
-644 EAQTIFQQ
+644 EAETIFQQ

-673 DWALTLNYDGRELE
+673 DWGLTLSYDGRELE

-709 PDLLLNYADLL
+709 PDLLFNYASLL
-720 QELGQ
+720 DTLGQ
-725 RTEAARYFALASQ
+725 KTEAARYLSLASQ
-738 KAHELN
+738 KARELN
-744 DNVLVDNSDLSQA
+744 DNVLVDNADLMQA
-757 WMFTNAH
+757 WMFTGAH

-770 RQVDELEQRLRRR
+770 RQVDELEQRLRKR

-803 GRGDM
+803 GRGDL

-814 AKEAVEIDEAS
+814 AREAVEIDEAS
-825 IRRIGECTALLST
+825 IRRIGQCAALLST

-845 IDLKNGQREEAAAD
+845 VDLKMGEREQAAAD
-859 ARRALKLLEDREDPS
+859 VRRAIKLLEDREDPS

-888 QALESEDEP
+888 LALEAEGKP
-897 DEAQLAARKAYANL
+897 DEAQIAARKAYANL

-918 QPDTQS
+918 QPDTRS

-929 NTRFPRH
+929 NARLPSH

>member
-1 MGKGAHL
+1 
-8 SAPKRRQ
+8 
-15 EMRAVSQPTSSR
+15 MRAMNKPASPQ
-27 WQDEWR
+27 WKDEWR

-49 RQAWIKAQE
+49 RQIWIKAQE

-101 AFEVVSQIGQGGM
+101 VFEVISQIGQGGM
-114 GSVWLARRNDG
+114 GSVWLARRSDG

-138 ALLGKEGESRFKRE
+138 ALLGKEGEDRFKRE
-152 GKILALLTHP
+152 GKILALLAHR
-162 HIAELIDAGVTSAG
+162 HIAELIDAGVTTTG
-176 HPYLVIEYVD
+176 QPYLVLEYVD
-186 GEQIERYCDQR
+186 GDQIDRYCDQR
-197 RLDVPARLRLFLQV
+197 QLDLDTRIRLFLQV

-237 DGQVKLLDFG
+237 DGDVKLLDFG
-247 IAKLIEAEND
+247 IAKLIEAESS
-257 PERQTAFTIAGTAL
+257 PEQQSPLTISGTAL

-309 GEGQRSPAEL
+309 GEGERSPAGL
-319 VKAIVE
+319 VKTIIE

-335 SNAGDA
+335 EEAMTNAGDA
-341 AARAVL
+341 AARALV
-347 RSATVEKLR
+347 RSASVEKLR
-356 RVLRGDLDTILAKA
+356 RLLRGDLDTILAKA
-370 LKKNPRERYASTAA
+370 LKKDPRERYASVGAF
-384 LADDLQRY
+384 ADDLRRY
-392 LKSEPIKARPDT
+392 LKSEPIQARPDT
-404 LVYRTGKFARRH
+404 LMYRAGKFARRH
-416 RAALFIVLLAL
+416 RAGLFIALLAL
-427 VGVAA
+427 VGVAT
-432 GIAGMLL
+432 GITGMLL

-451 LRQLARAERMTDL
+451 LRQLARAERVTDL

-474 MGKPL
+474 IGKPL

-507 LSLGSQYSSE
+507 LSLGNQYSSE
-517 DENGNALR
+517 DENENALR
-525 VLNAAYRVSRGLK
+525 VLNAAYRVSRDLK
-538 EPSIRAKASC
+538 EASVRAKASC
-548 VLAGAIIPVGDL
+548 VLAGAMVPIGDL
-560 SRAEALYQEGLSE
+560 SRAETLYQEGLRE

-597 NGNSVEAIARARAA
+597 NGNSQEAIARARAA
-611 EQAIHR
+611 EQAIQS
-617 SPAQWNLE
+617 SPVQWNLE

-644 EAQTIFQQ
+644 QAETIFQQ

-673 DWALTLNYDGRELE
+673 DWAFTLTYDGRELE
-687 ALRLYRRALDISRN
+687 AQRLFRRALDISRN

-709 PDLLLNYADLL
+709 PDLSFNYAVLLN
-720 QELGQ
+720 ELGQ
-725 RTEAARYFALASQ
+725 RTEAARYLGLASQ

-744 DNVLVDNSDLSQA
+744 DNVLADNADLLQA
-757 WMFTNAH
+757 EMFTDRR

-770 RQVDELEQRLRRR
+770 RQLDELEQRLRKR
-783 YAPEHYVFAELSSA
+783 YAPEHYVFAQLSSA
-797 RAGIAL
+797 RARIAL
-803 GRGDM
+803 GQGDL
-808 PSAARF
+808 PSAAHF
-814 AKEAVEIDEAS
+814 AREAVETDEAS
-825 IRRIGECTALLST
+825 IRRIGQCAALLSS

-845 IDLKNGQREEAAAD
+845 IDLKDGQREEAESD
-859 ARRALKLLEDREDPS
+859 ARRAIKLLEEREDPS

-888 QALESEDEP
+888 LALEAESKP
-897 DEAQLAARKAYANL
+897 DEAQVAARKAYANL
-911 QTTLGSD
+911 QTTLGPD

-929 NTRFPRH
+929 NSRLPRR

>member
-1 MGKGAHL
+1 MTK
-8 SAPKRRQ
+8 
-15 EMRAVSQPTSSR
+15 PTSPQ
-27 WQDEWR
+27 WKDEWR

-39 DQALALEGEE
+39 DQALALDGEE

-84 VVDLPSTAAT
+84 VVDLPSTTAT

-101 AFEVVSQIGQGGM
+101 AFEVISQIGQGGM

-138 ALLGKEGESRFKRE
+138 ALLGKEGEDRFKRE
-152 GKILALLTHP
+152 GKILALLAHP
-162 HIAELIDAGVTSAG
+162 HIAELIDAGVTTTG
-176 HPYLVIEYVD
+176 QPYLVLEYVD
-186 GEQIERYCDQR
+186 GDQIDRYCDQR
-197 RLDVPARLRLFLQV
+197 QLDLHTRIRLFLQV

-237 DGQVKLLDFG
+237 DGDVKLLDFG
-247 IAKLIEAEND
+247 IAKLIEAENS
-257 PERQTAFTIAGTAL
+257 PEQHLPFTISGTAL

-300 LLLTGRHPA
+300 LLLTGRHPT
-309 GEGQRSPAEL
+309 GEGQRSPAGL
-319 VKAIVE
+319 VKTIVE
-325 CEPLRPSDAV
+325 CEPLRPCDAV
-335 SNAGDA
+335 GAAMTNAGDA
-341 AARAVL
+341 AARALL
-347 RSATVEKLR
+347 RSASVEKLR

-370 LKKNPRERYASTAA
+370 LKKDPRERYASVGAF
-384 LADDLQRY
+384 ADDLRRY

-404 LVYRTGKFARRH
+404 LMYRAGKFASRH
-416 RAALFIVLLAL
+416 RMGIFIALLAL
-427 VGVAA
+427 VGVAT
-432 GIAGMLL
+432 GITGMLL
-439 QARTARIQRDLA
+439 QARTARVQRDLA

-496 NPDAA
+496 NPDPA

-507 LSLGSQYSSE
+507 LSLGNQYSSE

-525 VLNAAYRVSRGLK
+525 VLNAAYRVSRDLK
-538 EPSIRAKASC
+538 EPSVRAKASC
-548 VLAGAIIPVGDL
+548 VLAGAMVPVGEL
-560 SRAEALYQEGLSE
+560 SQAEVLYQEGLRE

-597 NGNSVEAIARARAA
+597 NGNSREAIARGRAA
-611 EQAIHR
+611 EQAIQG
-617 SPAQWNLE
+617 SPVQWNLE

-644 EAQTIFQQ
+644 EAETIFQQ

-673 DWALTLNYDGRELE
+673 DWALILSYDGRELE
-687 ALRLYRRALDISRN
+687 AQRAYRRALDISRN

-709 PDLLLNYADLL
+709 PDLLFNYAALL
-720 QELGQ
+720 YDLGQ
-725 RTEAARYFALASQ
+725 RTEAARYLGLASK

-744 DNVLVDNSDLSQA
+744 DNVLADNTDLMQA
-757 WMFTNAH
+757 EMFTDAH
-764 AFAQAT
+764 AFAEAT
-770 RQVDELEQRLRRR
+770 RQLAELEQRLRKR
-783 YAPEHYVFAELSSA
+783 YAPEHYVFAEVSSA
-797 RAGIAL
+797 RARIAL
-803 GRGDM
+803 GQGDL
-808 PSAARF
+808 PSAAHF
-814 AKEAVEIDEAS
+814 ATDAVELNEAS
-825 IRRIGECTALLST
+825 IRRIGRCTVYLPI
-838 LLVSKSG
+838 LLVRKSG
-845 IDLKNGQREEAAAD
+845 IDLKSGQREVAASD
-859 ARRALKLLEDREDPS
+859 ARRAIRLLEDAEDPS
-874 ILSSNVGRA
+874 IVSSNVGRA

-888 QALESEDEP
+888 LALEAEGKP

-918 QPDTQS
+918 QPDTRS

-929 NTRFPRH
+929 NSRLPSH

>member
-1 MGKGAHL
+1 MTKPA
-8 SAPKRRQ
+8 SPQWK
-15 EMRAVSQPTSSR
+15 
-27 WQDEWR
+27 DEWR
-33 LLSPLL
+33 ILSPLL
-39 DQALALEGEE
+39 DQALALDGDE
-49 RQAWIKAQE
+49 RQAWIKTQE

-84 VVDLPSTAAT
+84 VVDLPSTTAT

-138 ALLGKEGESRFKRE
+138 ALLGKEGEDRFKRE
-152 GKILALLTHP
+152 GKILALLAHP
-162 HIAELIDAGVTSAG
+162 HIAELIDAGVTDAG
-176 HPYLVIEYVD
+176 QPYLVLEYVD
-186 GEQIERYCDQR
+186 GDQIDRYCDQR
-197 RLDVPARLRLFLQV
+197 QLDLHTRIRLFLQV

-232 VLVRK
+232 VLVGK
-237 DGQVKLLDFG
+237 NGDVKLLDFG
-247 IAKLIEAEND
+247 IAKLIEAGNN
-257 PERQTAFTIAGTAL
+257 PEQQAAFTISGTAL

-309 GEGQRSPAEL
+309 GEGERSPAGL
-319 VKAIVE
+319 VKTIVE

-335 SNAGDA
+335 GVAMTNAGDA
-341 AARAVL
+341 AARALL
-347 RSATVEKLR
+347 RSTSVEKLR
-356 RVLRGDLDTILAKA
+356 RVLRGDLDTILTKA
-370 LKKNPRERYASTAA
+370 LKKDPRERYASVGAF
-384 LADDLQRY
+384 ADDLRRY

-404 LVYRTGKFARRH
+404 LLYRAGRFARRH
-416 RAALFIVLLAL
+416 RAGLFIALLAL
-427 VGVAA
+427 GGVAA
-432 GIAGMLL
+432 GITGMLL

-474 MGKPL
+474 AGKPL

-496 NPDAA
+496 NPDPA

-507 LSLGSQYSSE
+507 LSLGNQYSSE
-517 DENGNALR
+517 DENNNALR
-525 VLNAAYRVSRGLK
+525 VLNAAYRVSRDLK
-538 EPSIRAKASC
+538 DPSIRAKASC
-548 VLAGAIIPVGDL
+548 VLAGAMVPVGEL
-560 SRAEALYQEGLSE
+560 SRAEALYQEGLRE

-582 ERAACLLHGSEVAYR
+582 ERAACQLHGSEVAYR
-597 NGNSVEAIARARAA
+597 NGNSQEAIARARAA
-611 EQAIHR
+611 ELAIQR

-637 GDAGNFR
+637 GDSGSFR
-644 EAQTIFQQ
+644 EAETIFQQ

-667 AVKLFD
+667 AVKLFN
-673 DWALTLNYDGRELE
+673 DWALTLSYDGRQLE
-687 ALRLYRRALDISRN
+687 AQRLYLRALAISRN

-709 PDLLLNYADLL
+709 PDLLLNYAGLL

-725 RTEAARYFALASQ
+725 KGEAARYFGLASK
-738 KAHELN
+738 KAHALN
-744 DNVLVDNSDLSQA
+744 DNVLVDDTELMQA
-757 WMFTNAH
+757 NMFSEAH
-764 AFAQAT
+764 AFVQAT
-770 RQVDELEQRLRRR
+770 RQLDELEQRLRQR
-783 YAPEHYVFAELSSA
+783 YAREHYVFAEVSSE

-803 GRGDM
+803 GQGDL
-808 PSAARF
+808 PSAAHY
-814 AKEAVEIDEAS
+814 ATEAVELAEAS
-825 IRRIGECTALLST
+825 LRRIGQCAALIPT
-838 LLVSKSG
+838 LLVSRSG
-845 IDLKNGQREEAAAD
+845 IDLKSGQREQAVSD
-859 ARRALKLLEDREDPS
+859 ARRAIKLLEDREDPS
-874 ILSSNVGRA
+874 IVSSNVGRA

-888 QALESEDEP
+888 LALEGEGKA
-897 DEAQLAARKAYANL
+897 DEAQLAARTAYANL

-918 QPDTQS
+918 QPDTQR

-929 NTRFPRH
+929 NTRFPVH

>member
-1 MGKGAHL
+1 
-8 SAPKRRQ
+8 
-15 EMRAVSQPTSSR
+15 MRAMNKPASPQ
-27 WQDEWR
+27 WKDEWR

-49 RQAWIKAQE
+49 RQIWIKAQE

-101 AFEVVSQIGQGGM
+101 VFEVISQIGQGGM
-114 GSVWLARRNDG
+114 GSVWLARRSDG

-138 ALLGKEGESRFKRE
+138 ALLGKEGEDRFKRE
-152 GKILALLTHP
+152 GKILALLAHR
-162 HIAELIDAGVTSAG
+162 HIAELIDAGVTTTG
-176 HPYLVIEYVD
+176 QPYLVLEYVD
-186 GEQIERYCDQR
+186 GDQIDRYCDQR
-197 RLDVPARLRLFLQV
+197 QLDLDTRIRLFLQV

-237 DGQVKLLDFG
+237 DGDVKLLDFG
-247 IAKLIEAEND
+247 IAKLIEAESS
-257 PERQTAFTIAGTAL
+257 PEQQSPLTISGTAL

-309 GEGQRSPAEL
+309 GEGERSPAGL
-319 VKAIVE
+319 VKTIIE

-335 SNAGDA
+335 EEAMTNAGDA
-341 AARAVL
+341 AARALV
-347 RSATVEKLR
+347 RSASVEKLR
-356 RVLRGDLDTILAKA
+356 RLLRGDLDTILAKA
-370 LKKNPRERYASTAA
+370 LKKDPRERYASVGAF
-384 LADDLQRY
+384 ADDLRRY
-392 LKSEPIKARPDT
+392 LKSEPIQARPDT
-404 LVYRTGKFARRH
+404 LMYRAGKFARRH
-416 RAALFIVLLAL
+416 RAGLFIALLAL
-427 VGVAA
+427 VGVAT
-432 GIAGMLL
+432 GITGMLL

-451 LRQLARAERMTDL
+451 LRQLARAERVTDL

-474 MGKPL
+474 IGKPL

-507 LSLGSQYSSE
+507 LSLGNQYSSE
-517 DENGNALR
+517 DENENALR
-525 VLNAAYRVSRGLK
+525 VLNAAYRVSRDLK
-538 EPSIRAKASC
+538 EASVRAKASC
-548 VLAGAIIPVGDL
+548 VLAGAMVPIGDL
-560 SRAEALYQEGLSE
+560 SRAETLYQEGLRE

-597 NGNSVEAIARARAA
+597 NGNSQEAIARARAA
-611 EQAIHR
+611 EQAIQS
-617 SPAQWNLE
+617 SPVQWNLE

-644 EAQTIFQQ
+644 QAETIFQQ

-673 DWALTLNYDGRELE
+673 DWAFTLTYDGRELE
-687 ALRLYRRALDISRN
+687 AQRLFRRALDISRN

-709 PDLLLNYADLL
+709 PDLSFNYAVLLN
-720 QELGQ
+720 ELGQ
-725 RTEAARYFALASQ
+725 RTEAARYLGLASQ

-744 DNVLVDNSDLSQA
+744 DNVLADNADLLQA
-757 WMFTNAH
+757 EMFTDRR

-770 RQVDELEQRLRRR
+770 RQLDELEQRLRKR
-783 YAPEHYVFAELSSA
+783 YAPEHYVFAQLSSA
-797 RAGIAL
+797 RARIAL
-803 GRGDM
+803 GQGDL
-808 PSAARF
+808 PSAAHF
-814 AKEAVEIDEAS
+814 AREAVETDEAS
-825 IRRIGECTALLST
+825 IRRIGQCAALLSS

-845 IDLKNGQREEAAAD
+845 IDLKDGQREEAESD
-859 ARRALKLLEDREDPS
+859 ARRAIKLLEEREDPS

-888 QALESEDEP
+888 LALEAKGKP
-897 DEAQLAARKAYANL
+897 DEAQRAAGKAYANL
-911 QTTLGSD
+911 QTTLGPD

-929 NTRFPRH
+929 NSRLPRR

>member
-1 MGKGAHL
+1 MTK
-8 SAPKRRQ
+8 
-15 EMRAVSQPTSSR
+15 PTSPQ
-27 WQDEWR
+27 WKDEWL

-84 VVDLPSTAAT
+84 VVELPSTAAT

-138 ALLGKEGESRFKRE
+138 ALLGKEGEDRFKRE
-152 GKILALLTHP
+152 GKILALLAHR

-176 HPYLVIEYVD
+176 HPYLVLEYVD
-186 GEQIERYCDQR
+186 GEQIDRYCDQR
-197 RLDVPARLRLFLQV
+197 HLDVPTRIRLFLQV

-237 DGQVKLLDFG
+237 DGEVKLLDFG
-247 IAKLIEAEND
+247 IAKLIEAENNPD
-257 PERQTAFTIAGTAL
+257 RQTAFTIGGTAL

-309 GEGQRSPAEL
+309 GEGQSSPAEL
-319 VKAIVE
+319 IKAIVE
-325 CEPLRPSDAV
+325 SEPLRPSEAV
-335 SNAGDA
+335 A
-341 AARAVL
+341 
-347 RSATVEKLR
+347 VEKLR
-356 RVLRGDLDTILAKA
+356 RVLRGDLDTIVAKA
-370 LKKNPRERYASTAA
+370 LKKDPHERYASVGAF
-384 LADDLQRY
+384 ADDLRRY
-392 LKSEPIKARPDT
+392 LKSEPIRARPDT
-404 LVYRTGKFARRH
+404 LFYRAGKFARRH
-416 RAALFIVLLAL
+416 RTGLFIVALAL
-427 VGVAA
+427 VGVAT
-432 GIAGMLL
+432 GITGMLL
-439 QARTARIQRDLA
+439 QARTARLQRDLA

-474 MGKPL
+474 VGKPL

-507 LSLGSQYSSE
+507 LSLGNQYSSE

-525 VLNAAYRVSRGLK
+525 VLNAAYRVSRELK
-538 EPSIRAKASC
+538 DPSIRAKASC
-548 VLAGAIIPVGDL
+548 VLAGAMVPVGDL
-560 SRAEALYQEGLSE
+560 SRAEALYQEGLRE

-597 NGNSVEAIARARAA
+597 DGNSQESVARARAA
-611 EQAIHR
+611 EQAIQK
-617 SPAQWNLE
+617 SPVQWNLE

-644 EAQTIFQQ
+644 EAETIFQQ

-673 DWALTLNYDGRELE
+673 AWALTLSYDGRELE
-687 ALRLYRRALDISRN
+687 AQQLYRRALDISRN
-701 DETNSAVA
+701 DEGNGAAA
-709 PDLLLNYADLL
+709 PDLLLNYAGLL

-725 RTEAARYFALASQ
+725 KAEAARYFALASQ

-744 DNVLVDNSDLSQA
+744 DNVLVDDADLMQA
-757 WMFTNAH
+757 WMFTDAH

-770 RQVDELEQRLRRR
+770 RQVDELEQRLRQR
-783 YAPEHYVFAELSSA
+783 YAPAHYLFAELSSA
-797 RAGIAL
+797 RAHIAL
-803 GRGDM
+803 GRGDL
-808 PSAARF
+808 PSAAHF
-814 AKEAVEIDEAS
+814 AKEAIEIDEAS
-825 IRRIGECTALLST
+825 IRRIGQCAAMLST

-845 IDLKNGQREEAAAD
+845 VDLKSGQRDEAASD
-859 ARRALKLLEDREDPS
+859 ARRAIKLLEEREDPS

-888 QALESEDEP
+888 LALEAEGKP
-897 DEAQLAARKAYANL
+897 DEAQGAARKAYANL

-929 NTRFPRH
+929 NSRLPGR

>member
-1 MGKGAHL
+1 
-8 SAPKRRQ
+8 
-15 EMRAVSQPTSSR
+15 MRAMTKPTSPQ
-27 WQDEWR
+27 WKDEWR

-49 RQAWIKAQE
+49 RQTWIKAQE

-138 ALLGKEGESRFKRE
+138 ALLGKEGEDRFKRE
-152 GKILALLTHP
+152 GKILALLAHR
-162 HIAELIDAGVTSAG
+162 HIAELIDAGVTTAG
-176 HPYLVIEYVD
+176 QPYLVLEYVD
-186 GEQIERYCDQR
+186 GEQIDCYCDQR
-197 RLDVPARLRLFLQV
+197 QLDLPTRIRLFLQV
-211 LDAVAAAHANLIV
+211 LDAVAAAHANPIV

-237 DGQVKLLDFG
+237 DGDVKLLDFG
-247 IAKLIEAEND
+247 IAKLIEAENN
-257 PERQTAFTIAGTAL
+257 PERQTAFTIGGTAL

-300 LLLTGRHPA
+300 LLLTGRHPS
-309 GEGQRSPAEL
+309 GEGQSSPAEL

-341 AARAVL
+341 AARALL
-347 RSATVEKLR
+347 RSATVEKLG

-370 LKKNPRERYASTAA
+370 LKKDPRERYASVGAF
-384 LADDLQRY
+384 ADDLRRY

-404 LVYRTGKFARRH
+404 LMYRGGKFARRH
-416 RAALFIVLLAL
+416 RGALFVVVLAL
-427 VGVAA
+427 VGVAT
-432 GIAGMLL
+432 GISGMLV

-464 NELLLSNAAP
+464 NELLLSDAAP

-496 NPDAA
+496 NPDPA

-507 LSLGSQYSSE
+507 LSLGNQYSSE

-548 VLAGAIIPVGDL
+548 VLAGAMVPVGDL
-560 SRAEALYQEGLSE
+560 SRAEALYQEGLRE

-582 ERAACLLHGSEVAYR
+582 ERAACLLHGSEVAFR
-597 NGNSVEAIARARAA
+597 NGNSDESIARARAA
-611 EQAIHR
+611 EQAIQR
-617 SPAQWNLE
+617 SPVQWTLQ
-625 GLNILVNLATVL
+625 GLNILVNLGTVL

-644 EAQTIFQQ
+644 EAETIFQQ
-652 ASDLMTTLGYDDSQK
+652 ASDLMTALGYDDSQK
-667 AVKLFD
+667 AVKLFAG
-673 DWALTLNYDGRELE
+673 WAFTLYYDGRALE
-687 ALRLYRRALDISRN
+687 AQKLYRRALDISRN
-701 DETNSAVA
+701 DETDIAVA
-709 PDLLLNYADLL
+709 PDLLLNYAILL
-720 QELGQ
+720 RELGQ
-725 RTEAARYFALASQ
+725 RTEAARYFALASK
-738 KAHELN
+738 KALEFN
-744 DNVLVDNSDLSQA
+744 DNVLTDYTELLQA
-757 WMFTNAH
+757 EMFTDAH
-764 AFAQAT
+764 AFTQAT
-770 RQVDELEQRLRRR
+770 RQLAELEQRLRKR
-783 YAPEHYVFAELSSA
+783 YAAEHYVFAELSSERA
-797 RAGIAL
+797 RIAL
-803 GRGDM
+803 GQGDLS
-808 PSAARF
+808 SAAHF
-814 AKEAVEIDEAS
+814 AKEAVELDEAS
-825 IRRIGECTALLST
+825 IRRIGQCAALLST
-838 LLVSKSG
+838 LLVSKSSM
-845 IDLKNGQREEAAAD
+845 DLKSGQLEEAAYD
-859 ARRALKLLEDREDPS
+859 ARRAIKLLEDREDPS

-888 QALESEDEP
+888 LALEAEGKP
-897 DEAQLAARKAYANL
+897 DEAQLAAGKAYANL

-929 NTRFPRH
+929 NTRLPSR

>member
-1 MGKGAHL
+1 MTKPA
-8 SAPKRRQ
+8 
-15 EMRAVSQPTSSR
+15 SQ
-27 WQDEWR
+27 WKDEWR

-39 DQALALEGEE
+39 DQALALDGEE
-49 RQAWIKAQE
+49 RQRWIKAQE

-84 VVDLPSTAAT
+84 VVNLPSTTAT

-138 ALLGKEGESRFKRE
+138 ALLGKEGEDRFKRE
-152 GKILALLTHP
+152 GKILALLAHP
-162 HIAELIDAGVTSAG
+162 HIAELIDAGVTDAG
-176 HPYLVIEYVD
+176 QPYLVLEYVD
-186 GEQIERYCDQR
+186 GDQIDRYCDQR
-197 RLDVPARLRLFLQV
+197 QLDLHTRVRLFLQV

-232 VLVRK
+232 VLVTT
-237 DGQVKLLDFG
+237 DGEVKLLDFG
-247 IAKLIEAEND
+247 IAKLIEGESN
-257 PERQTAFTIAGTAL
+257 PEHQTAFTIGGTAL

-309 GEGQRSPAEL
+309 GEGQSSPAEL
-319 VKAIVE
+319 IRTIVE
-325 CEPLRPSDAV
+325 SEPLRPSDAV
-335 SNAGDA
+335 GAAMTNAEGA
-341 AARAVL
+341 AARALL
-347 RSATVEKLR
+347 RSASVEKLR
-356 RVLRGDLDTILAKA
+356 RVLRGDLDTIVAKA
-370 LKKNPRERYASTAA
+370 LKKDPRERYASVGAF
-384 LADDLQRY
+384 ADDLRRY
-392 LKSEPIKARPDT
+392 LKCEPIKARPDT
-404 LVYRTGKFARRH
+404 LIYRAGKFARRH
-416 RAALFIVLLAL
+416 RMAIFIALLAL
-427 VGVAA
+427 LGVAA
-432 GIAGMLL
+432 GITGMLL

-496 NPDAA
+496 NPDTA

-507 LSLGSQYSSE
+507 LSLGNQYSSE
-517 DENGNALR
+517 DENDNALR
-525 VLNAAYRVSRGLK
+525 VLNAAYRVSRDLQ

-548 VLAGAIIPVGDL
+548 VLAGAMVPVGDL
-560 SRAEALYQEGLSE
+560 SRAEALYQEGMRE
-573 LGNAPQFAS
+573 LGNAPQYAS

-597 NGNSVEAIARARAA
+597 NGNSDESIARARAA
-611 EQAIHR
+611 EQAIQR
-617 SPAQWNLE
+617 SPVRWNLE

-644 EAQTIFQQ
+644 EAETIFQQ

-673 DWALTLNYDGRELE
+673 DWALTLSYDGRELD
-687 ALRLYRRALDISRN
+687 AQRLYRRALDISRN

-709 PDLLLNYADLL
+709 PDLLLNYAGLL

-725 RTEAARYFALASQ
+725 TSEAERYFVLASK

-744 DNVLVDNSDLSQA
+744 DNVLVDDTELMQA
-757 WMFTNAH
+757 DMFTDAH

-770 RQVDELEQRLRRR
+770 RQLDELEQRLRKR
-783 YAPEHYVFAELSSA
+783 YPAEHYVFAELSSA

-803 GRGDM
+803 GRGDL
-808 PSAARF
+808 PSAAHL
-814 AKEAVEIDEAS
+814 ATEAVELDEAS
-825 IRRIGECTALLST
+825 IRRIGQCAALLST
-838 LLVSKSG
+838 LLVSRSA
-845 IDLKNGQREEAAAD
+845 IDLKGGQREQAVSD
-859 ARRALKLLEDREDPS
+859 ARRAIKLLEDREDPS

-888 QALESEDEP
+888 LALEAEGKP

-929 NTRFPRH
+929 NTRFPSH

>member
-1 MGKGAHL
+1 MTKPA
-8 SAPKRRQ
+8 SPQWK
-15 EMRAVSQPTSSR
+15 
-27 WQDEWR
+27 DEWR
-33 LLSPLL
+33 VLSPLL
-39 DQALALEGEE
+39 DQALALDGED
-49 RQAWIKAQE
+49 RQAWIRAQE

-84 VVDLPSTAAT
+84 VVELPSTTAT

-101 AFEVVSQIGQGGM
+101 AFEVISQIGQGGM

-138 ALLGKEGESRFKRE
+138 ALLGKEGEDRFKRE
-152 GKILALLTHP
+152 GKILAVLAHP
-162 HIAELIDAGVTSAG
+162 HIAELIDAGVTPTG
-176 HPYLVIEYVD
+176 QPYLVLEYVD
-186 GEQIERYCDQR
+186 GDQIDRYCDQR
-197 RLDVPARLRLFLQV
+197 QLDLHARIHLFLQV

-237 DGQVKLLDFG
+237 DGDVKLLDFG
-247 IAKLIEAEND
+247 IAKLIEAENNA
-257 PERQTAFTIAGTAL
+257 EQQTAFTIGGTAL

-309 GEGQRSPAEL
+309 GEGQSSPAEL
-319 VKAIVE
+319 VRTIVE
-325 CEPLRPSDAV
+325 VEPLHASDAV
-335 SNAGDA
+335 AVTGDA
-341 AARAVL
+341 SACALL
-347 RSATVEKLR
+347 RSASVEKLR

-370 LKKNPRERYASTAA
+370 LKKDPQERYASVGAF
-384 LADDLQRY
+384 ADDLRRY

-404 LVYRTGKFARRH
+404 LMYRAGKFTRRH
-416 RAALFIVLLAL
+416 RMGIFIALLAL
-427 VGVAA
+427 VGVAT
-432 GIAGMLL
+432 GITGILL
-439 QARTARIQRDLA
+439 QARTARVQRDLA

-464 NELLLSNAAP
+464 NELLLSNSAP

-479 AVDQLLERE
+479 AVDRLLERE

-507 LSLGSQYSSE
+507 LSLGNQYSSE
-517 DENGNALR
+517 DENDNALR
-525 VLNAAYRVSRGLK
+525 VLNAAYRVSRDLK
-538 EPSIRAKASC
+538 DPSIRAKASC
-548 VLAGAIIPVGDL
+548 VLAGAMVPVGDL
-560 SRAEALYQEGLSE
+560 SRAEGLYQEGLRE
-573 LGNAPQFAS
+573 LGNAPQYAS

-597 NGNSVEAIARARAA
+597 NGNSQEAIARARAA
-611 EQAIHR
+611 EQAIQR
-617 SPAQWNLE
+617 SPVQWNLE

-644 EAQTIFQQ
+644 EAETIFQQ

-673 DWALTLNYDGRELE
+673 DWALTLSYDGRQLD
-687 ALRLYRRALDISRN
+687 AQRIYRRALDISRN

-720 QELGQ
+720 QQLGQ
-725 RTEAARYFALASQ
+725 TTEAARYFALASQ

-744 DNVLVDNSDLSQA
+744 DNVLVDDTELLQA

-764 AFAQAT
+764 AYAQAT
-770 RQVDELEQRLRRR
+770 RQVDELEQRLRKR
-783 YAPEHYVFAELSSA
+783 YAAEHYVFAELSLV
-797 RAGIAL
+797 RASIAL
-803 GRGDM
+803 GRGDL

-814 AKEAVEIDEAS
+814 AREAVETDEAS
-825 IRRIGECTALLST
+825 IRRIGQCAALLST
-838 LLVSKSG
+838 LLVSKSA
-845 IDLKNGQREEAAAD
+845 IDLKSGQREEAASD
-859 ARRALKLLEDREDPS
+859 ARRAIKLLEDREDPS

-888 QALESEDEP
+888 LALEAEGKP
-897 DEAQLAARKAYANL
+897 DDAQLAARTAYANL
-911 QTTLGSD
+911 QSTLGSD
-918 QPDTQS
+918 QPDTRS

-929 NTRFPRH
+929 NSRLPSH

>member
-1 MGKGAHL
+1 MTKPA
-8 SAPKRRQ
+8 SPQWK
-15 EMRAVSQPTSSR
+15 
-27 WQDEWR
+27 DEWR
-33 LLSPLL
+33 ILSPLL
-39 DQALALEGEE
+39 DRALALDGDE
-49 RQAWIKAQE
+49 RQAWIKTQE

-84 VVDLPSTAAT
+84 VVDLPSTTAT

-138 ALLGKEGESRFKRE
+138 ALLGKEGEDRFKRE
-152 GKILALLTHP
+152 GKILALLAHP
-162 HIAELIDAGVTSAG
+162 HIAELIDAGVTDAG
-176 HPYLVIEYVD
+176 QPYLVLEYVD
-186 GEQIERYCDQR
+186 GDQIDRYCDQR
-197 RLDVPARLRLFLQV
+197 QLDLHTRIRLFLQV

-232 VLVRK
+232 VLVGK
-237 DGQVKLLDFG
+237 NGDVKLLDFG
-247 IAKLIEAEND
+247 IAKLIEAGNN
-257 PERQTAFTIAGTAL
+257 PEQQAAFTISGTAL

-300 LLLTGRHPA
+300 LLLTGRHPT
-309 GEGQRSPAEL
+309 GEGERSPAGL
-319 VKAIVE
+319 VKTIVE

-335 SNAGDA
+335 GVAMTNAGDA
-341 AARAVL
+341 AARALL
-347 RSATVEKLR
+347 RSTSVEKLR
-356 RVLRGDLDTILAKA
+356 RVLRGDLDTILTKA
-370 LKKNPRERYASTAA
+370 LKKDPRERYASVGAF
-384 LADDLQRY
+384 ADDLRRY

-404 LVYRTGKFARRH
+404 LLYRAGRFARRH
-416 RAALFIVLLAL
+416 RAGLFIALLAL
-427 VGVAA
+427 GGVAA
-432 GIAGMLL
+432 GITGMLL

-474 MGKPL
+474 AGKPL

-496 NPDAA
+496 NPDPA

-507 LSLGSQYSSE
+507 LSLGNQYSSE
-517 DENGNALR
+517 DENNNALR
-525 VLNAAYRVSRGLK
+525 VLNAAYRVSRDLK
-538 EPSIRAKASC
+538 DPSIRAKASC
-548 VLAGAIIPVGDL
+548 VLAGAMVPVGEL
-560 SRAEALYQEGLSE
+560 SRAEALYQEGLRE

-582 ERAACLLHGSEVAYR
+582 ERAACQLHGSEVAYR
-597 NGNSVEAIARARAA
+597 NGNSQEAIARARAA
-611 EQAIHR
+611 ELAIQR

-637 GDAGNFR
+637 GDSGSFR
-644 EAQTIFQQ
+644 EAETIFQQ

-667 AVKLFD
+667 AVKLFN
-673 DWALTLNYDGRELE
+673 DWALTLSYDGRQLE
-687 ALRLYRRALDISRN
+687 AQRLYLRALAISRN

-709 PDLLLNYADLL
+709 PDLLLNYAGLL

-725 RTEAARYFALASQ
+725 KGEAARYFGLASK
-738 KAHELN
+738 KAHALN
-744 DNVLVDNSDLSQA
+744 DNVLVDDTELMQA
-757 WMFTNAH
+757 NMFSEAH
-764 AFAQAT
+764 AFVQAT
-770 RQVDELEQRLRRR
+770 RQLDELEQRLRQR
-783 YAPEHYVFAELSSA
+783 YAREHYVFAEVSSE

-803 GRGDM
+803 GQGDL
-808 PSAARF
+808 PSAAHY
-814 AKEAVEIDEAS
+814 ATGAVELAEAS
-825 IRRIGECTALLST
+825 LRRIGQCAALIPT
-838 LLVSKSG
+838 LLVSRSG
-845 IDLKNGQREEAAAD
+845 IDLKSGQREQAVSD
-859 ARRALKLLEDREDPS
+859 ARRAIKLLEDREDPS
-874 ILSSNVGRA
+874 IVSSNVGRA

-888 QALESEDEP
+888 LALEGEGKA
-897 DEAQLAARKAYANL
+897 DEAQLAARTAYANL

-918 QPDTQS
+918 QPDTQR

-929 NTRFPRH
+929 NTRFPVH